1 MEEEIGYADFFGS
14 DNATVVLE
22 DDEEVEEPTSTPLW
36 KYVAVIGMKSCTV
49 SIAVL
54 QSLREFVSLVSPVN
68 IIPSVNNSDPQA
80 ADVMVSLLLRSNQL
94 WVTFFIYEKMYVSPW
109 EKGTD
114 LHHQKLKVQMVTIHC
129 KSFWKKVSNTQLDL
143 NVPVLYSQQCLHEQ
157 EYERHVF

>member
-68 IIPSVNNSDPQA
+68 IIPSVGNIFH
-80 ADVMVSLLLRSNQL
+80 LR
-94 WVTFFIYEKMYVSPW
+94 E
-109 EKGTD
+109 
-114 LHHQKLKVQMVTIHC
+114 
-129 KSFWKKVSNTQLDL
+129 
-143 NVPVLYSQQCLHEQ
+143 NVRVPLGK
-157 EYERHVF
+157 RN